1 MMATLAKAKATP
13 ATTRERNRERG
24 RERGMEIVTMAAETA
39 EEAVVPVQ
47 RLFDAM
53 STSVALRR
61 SWG

>member
-13 ATTRERNRERG
+13 ATARERKRE

-39 EEAVVPVQ
+39 EEAVVAVQ

>member
-1 MMATLAKAKATP
+1 MMATLAKAKPTLAT
-13 ATTRERNRERG
+13 AKERKRG

-39 EEAVVPVQ
+39 EEAVVAVQ

>member
-13 ATTRERNRERG
+13 ATARREREEE

-39 EEAVVPVQ
+39 EEAVVAVQ

>member
-1 MMATLAKAKATP
+1 MMATLAKAKA
-13 ATTRERNRERG
+13 ATATAKERKRG

-39 EEAVVPVQ
+39 EEAVVAVQ